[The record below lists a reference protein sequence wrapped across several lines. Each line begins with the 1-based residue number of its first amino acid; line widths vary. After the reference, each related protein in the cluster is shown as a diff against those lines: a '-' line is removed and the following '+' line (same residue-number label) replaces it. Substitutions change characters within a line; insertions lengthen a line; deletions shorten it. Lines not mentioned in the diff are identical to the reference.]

1 MSEKKNCFKEI
12 FLPIIVLASICAI
25 IAAAMAAINSITAP
39 RIEADHSRQE
49 QEALS
54 IVVPSNQGFTQI
66 EGLTLPESVL
76 GVYSDNG
83 SESYAVMLSV
93 KGYDSSSPMSVAVG
107 FDENGKI
114 IKCSVISCSGETKG
128 IGSKVSSEDFLSRF
142 YGKND
147 VSDVD
152 TITGATIS
160 SSAFKNAIKD
170 ACDLVESI
178 RETGGE
184 AK

>member
-1 MSEKKNCFKEI
+1 MSEKKKSFKEI
-12 FLPIIVLASICAI
+12 FLPIIVLVSICAI
-25 IAAAMAAINSITAP
+25 IAAAMAAINALTAP
-39 RIEADHSRQE
+39 KIKADYEKKE

-54 IVVPSNQGFTQI
+54 IVVPHNQGFTRLDGI
-66 EGLTLPESVL
+66 ELPESVL
-76 GVYSDNG
+76 GVYRDNG
-83 SESYAVMLSV
+83 SASLAVMLSV
-93 KGYDSSSPMSVAVG
+93 RGYDSSNPMSVAVG

-128 IGSKVSSEDFLSRF
+128 IGSKVSGDSFLSQF
-142 YGKND
+142 HGKND

-160 SSAFKNAIKD
+160 SSAFLAAVED
-170 ACDLVESI
+170 ACDVVESL
-178 RETGGE
+178 RMAEV